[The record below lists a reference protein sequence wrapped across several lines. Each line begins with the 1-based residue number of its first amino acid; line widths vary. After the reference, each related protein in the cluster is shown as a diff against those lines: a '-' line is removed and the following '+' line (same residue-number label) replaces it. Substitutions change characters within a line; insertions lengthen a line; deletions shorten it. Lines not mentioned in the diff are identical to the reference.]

1 MLLGVDYYPEQ
12 WDSALIEADMDR
24 ILELG
29 CNVIRIGEFA
39 WHRMEPEEGRFD
51 FSFFDGVIAMAKEKG
66 LQVIFGT
73 PTATPPAWLIHKHPD
88 ILSQFPDGSSRAFGG
103 RHVSCYSSQ
112 PYREYC
118 ARIIT
123 QLAEHYKD
131 EKTIVA
137 WQIDNELG
145 HEGSDQCWC
154 PRCRAKF
161 QHFLNKKFKG
171 DIHAL
176 NETYGTAFWSQE
188 YNSFAEI
195 PLPAPTIT
203 THNPA
208 LRLDWER
215 FCSWNIQDFAA
226 FQAQLL
232 HKIIPGAVVMHD
244 FPGGGLGK
252 HVDYSAVAQELD
264 QVAYNNYPVW
274 GGQKEPLS
282 PSEIAFGL
290 DYIRGLKGENFWITE
305 AIMGAQG
312 HDITGF
318 LPRPNQAKLWS
329 WQGMAHGCEGLMYF
343 RYRGA
348 TKGAEQF
355 CYGILDA
362 DNVPRRRFFEVQN
375 FFREVRPYEQALSAP
390 VHSDVAILYDFDAL
404 ASFRIQQQ
412 SILLDCETEMKR
424 LHSALF
430 RTGQSVDIIP
440 ASRDFSHY
448 KLVLVPNLIITDPHV
463 AARLK
468 AYVAGGGVAVVT
480 YRTAVKDRDNNLVF
494 GKTIPVDLGDLLGL
508 YVEET
513 ESVQEYDC
521 IPLAGEKGS
530 GTAGIF
536 RDMVVPQGA
545 QVLWRYDDPFYR
557 SYAAI
562 TRNTYGQGAA
572 YYLGT
577 TPNQAILDRVL
588 CQAMEE
594 VGLERL
600 DLPEGVESAVRGE
613 GDSRVRILL
622 NHNDVSVQALGQEL
636 APFQVKVLPM
646 V

>member
-1 MLLGVDYYPEQ
+1 MLFGVDYYPEQ
-12 WDSALIEADMDR
+12 WDPALMEADLDR
-24 ILELG
+24 IMELG
-29 CNVIRIGEFA
+29 GNVIRIGEFA

-51 FSFFDGVIAMAKEKG
+51 FSFFDGVIAMAKQKG

-103 RHVSCYSSQ
+103 RHIACYSSQ
-112 PYREYC
+112 PYREHC
-118 ARIIT
+118 IQIIT
-123 QLAEHYKD
+123 RLAQHYKD
-131 EKTIVA
+131 EESIAA

-161 QHFLNKKFKG
+161 QSFLRDKFHG
-171 DIHAL
+171 DIAAL
-176 NETYGTAFWSQE
+176 NHTYGTTFWSQE
-188 YNSFAEI
+188 YNSFDEI
-195 PLPAPTIT
+195 PLPAPTIP

-215 FCSWNIQDFAA
+215 FCSENIRSFAA
-226 FQAQLL
+226 LQAKLL
-232 HKIIPGAVVMHD
+232 SDIIPNAIIMHD

-252 HVDYSAVAQELD
+252 HVDYSALAQELD
-264 QVAYNNYPVW
+264 RVAYNNYPVW

-329 WQGMAHGCEGLMYF
+329 WQGMAHGCEGLLYF

-362 DNVPRRRFFEVQN
+362 DNRKGRKFYEVQS
-375 FFREVRPYEQALSAP
+375 FFQEVRPYEQALTTP

-412 SILLDCETEMKR
+412 SVLLDCEAEMKR
-424 LHSALF
+424 LHSVLF
-430 RTGQSVDIIP
+430 RAGQSVDIIP
-440 ASRDFSHY
+440 AHRDFSQY
-448 KLVLVPNLIITDPHV
+448 KLVLVPNLIVTDPDF

-468 AYVAGGGVAVVT
+468 AYVAGGGVAMVT
-480 YRTAVKDRDNNLVF
+480 YRTGVKDRDNNLVF

-521 IPLAGEKGS
+521 IPLAGANGT

-536 RDMVVPQGA
+536 RDMAVPQGA

-557 SYAAI
+557 HYAAI
-562 TRNTYGQGAA
+562 TRNSYGQGAA

-577 TPNQAILDRVL
+577 APGQAILDQVL
-588 CQAMEE
+588 HQAMEE
-594 VGLERL
+594 AGLERL
-600 DLPEGVESAVRGE
+600 ELPEGVELVIRGD

-622 NHNDVSVQALGQEL
+622 NHNPVSVHALGQEL
-636 APFQVKVLPM
+636 SPFQVKILPLA
-646 V
+646 

>member
-12 WDSALIEADMDR
+12 WDSALMEADMDR

-112 PYREYC
+112 PYRDYC

-123 QLAEHYKD
+123 QLVEHYKD
-131 EKTIVA
+131 EKAIVA

-329 WQGMAHGCEGLMYF
+329 WQGMAHGCESLMYF

-440 ASRDFSHY
+440 ASRDFSRY
-448 KLVLVPNLIITDPHV
+448 KLVLVPNLIVTDPHF

-468 AYVAGGGVAVVT
+468 AYVDGGGVAVVT

-545 QVLWRYDDPFYR
+545 QVLWHYDDPFYR

-636 APFQVKVLPM
+636 APFQVKVFPM

>member
-118 ARIIT
+118 ARIVT
-123 QLAEHYKD
+123 QLVEHYKD
-131 EKTIVA
+131 EKAIVA

-252 HVDYSAVAQELD
+252 HVDYSAVAQELN

-440 ASRDFSHY
+440 ASRDFSRY
-448 KLVLVPNLIITDPHV
+448 KLVLVPNLIVTDPHFAV
-463 AARLK
+463 RLK
-468 AYVAGGGVAVVT
+468 AYVDGGGVAVVT

-545 QVLWRYDDPFYR
+545 QVLWHYDDPFYR

-636 APFQVKVLPM
+636 APFQVKVFPM

>member
-161 QHFLNKKFKG
+161 QHFLNEKFKG

-290 DYIRGLKGENFWITE
+290 DYIRGLKGKNFWITE

-404 ASFRIQQQ
+404 ASFRIRQQ

-440 ASRDFSHY
+440 ASRDFSRY
-448 KLVLVPNLIITDPHV
+448 KLVLVPNLIVTDPHV

-468 AYVAGGGVAVVT
+468 AYVDGGGVAVVT

-622 NHNDVSVQALGQEL
+622 NHNDVSIQALGQEL

>member
-12 WDSALIEADMDR
+12 WDSALMEADMDR

-131 EKTIVA
+131 EKAIVA

-161 QHFLNKKFKG
+161 QHFLNEKFKG

-176 NETYGTAFWSQE
+176 NETYGTTFWSQE

-208 LRLDWER
+208 LRLDWEH
-215 FCSWNIQDFAA
+215 FCSWNIQDFAV

-232 HKIIPGAVVMHD
+232 RKIIPGAVVMHD

-264 QVAYNNYPVW
+264 RVAYNNYPVW

-440 ASRDFSHY
+440 ASRDFSRY
-448 KLVLVPNLIITDPHV
+448 KLVLVPNLIVTDPHFAV
-463 AARLK
+463 RLK

-521 IPLAGEKGS
+521 IPLVGEKGS

-545 QVLWRYDDPFYR
+545 QVLWRYGDSFYR

-577 TPNQAILDRVL
+577 TPNQAILDQVL

-636 APFQVKVLPM
+636 APFQVKVFPM